1 MNHRYPYDHPSL
13 WKRCTSQTLFVLGN
27 GFQVVNLQAV
37 PVDGAA
43 LNWFST
49 RNDESGDDVIR
60 DVTSNKCVNYSN
72 SSGTRRTNFI
82 DLRYVGPL

>member
-60 DVTSNKCVNYSN
+60 DVTNAS
-72 SSGTRRTNFI
+72 TIRTAVEREEQT
-82 DLRYVGPL
+82 LST